1 MASEI
6 LQKWRMSWEVEQ
18 HWKPRRV
25 LMLLHECAAQPHL
38 ECLKNI
44 QLKFLP
50 PNTSLVQPVD
60 TQFLKKSEG
69 AVSHEVHKLH
79 PRSK

>member
-1 MASEI
+1 
-6 LQKWRMSWEVEQ
+6 MSWEVELQ
-18 HWKPRRV
+18 WKPRKV
-25 LMLLHECAAQPHL
+25 LMLLHKCAAQPRL

-60 TQFLKKSEG
+60 TQFLKKIEG
-69 AVSHEVHKLH
+69 AVSRKVHKLQ